1 MECCWKISKITKFC
15 LSLQKFTTFMRIK
28 KNSRGP
34 PAKIDGELQI
44 NSWKMLEE
52 SVEIKKI
59 TKNHNW
65 WESQNFAKTSTKI
78 NRDILMVYSRLR
90 PFTKWQKKNYKK
102 IKFWKKPIKLWKLME
117 KCNAMFVEGSIII
130 QTIQFLGAKF
140 AWKSP
145 SGGTSL
151 FANQHFVHFI
161 SLSNY
166 GHCNNSDN
174 IESVK

>member
-90 PFTKWQKKNYKK
+90 PFTKWQKKITKKLNFERSPSNYEN
-102 IKFWKKPIKLWKLME
+102 WWR
-117 KCNAMFVEGSIII
+117 NANVFVEGPIII

>member
-1 MECCWKISKITKFC
+1 
-15 LSLQKFTTFMRIK
+15 
-28 KNSRGP
+28 
-34 PAKIDGELQI
+34 
-44 NSWKMLEE
+44 MLEE
-52 SVEIKKI
+52 SVEIEKI
-59 TKNHNW
+59 TKNPKW

-78 NRDILMVYSRLR
+78 NRDILMVYSGLR
-90 PFTKWQKKNYKK
+90 PFTKPEKK
-102 IKFWKKPIKLWKLME
+102 ITKELSFESLSNYENWWR
-117 KCNAMFVEGSIII
+117 NANVFVEGPIII
-130 QTIQFLGAKF
+130 QTIQFLVAKF
-140 AWKSP
+140 ASKSP